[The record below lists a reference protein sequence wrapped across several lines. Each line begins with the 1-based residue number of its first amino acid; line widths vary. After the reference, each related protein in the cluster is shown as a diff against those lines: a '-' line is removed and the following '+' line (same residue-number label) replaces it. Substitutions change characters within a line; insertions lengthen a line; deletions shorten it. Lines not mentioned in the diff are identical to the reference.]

1 MTISPKALRKL
12 TAQVDMLKI
21 ACGMIE
27 AGDDIREAL
36 PNLRD
41 SLIVSGATPEQA
53 DAFLDNV
60 QSVLDE

>member
-1 MTISPKALRKL
+1 MALDPKAISKL
-12 TAQVDMLKI
+12 CVQVDMLKI
-21 ACGMIE
+21 ACGMLKD
-27 AGDDIREAL
+27 GQDVREVL

-41 SLIVSGATPEQA
+41 NLIVAGASPEQA